1 MPLLQISFSHKLN
14 SSLQISDI
22 AWVCSVDP
30 SNNIQSGQLDKL
42 GPIKDIQGS
51 ILTVDAFAGVT
62 CVPGMFFL
70 FSKPIQVNES
80 GLKGYYADVTF
91 KNSSK
96 TYAELFAISSE
107 IVPSSK

>member
-1 MPLLQISFSHKLN
+1 MPILQISFEHELN
-14 SSLQISDI
+14 TSLQIGDI
-22 AWVCSVDP
+22 AWICGVAP
-30 SNNIQSGQLDKL
+30 NNNIQSGQLNEL
-42 GPIKDIQGS
+42 GVIEDIQDN
-51 ILTVDAFAGVT
+51 ILTINANATTVT
-62 CVPGMFFL
+62 AGMFFL
-70 FSKPIQVNES
+70 FSKPIQANES

>member
-1 MPLLQISFSHKLN
+1 MPTLQISFQHELN
-14 SSLQISDI
+14 VSLQIGDI

-30 SNNIQSGQLDKL
+30 SSNIQNGQLEQL
-42 GPIKDIQGS
+42 GVINDIQGNV
-51 ILTVDAFAGVT
+51 LTVDASETT
-62 CVPGMFFL
+62 CTPGMFFL

-80 GLKGYYADVTF
+80 GLKGYYADITF

>member
-1 MPLLQISFSHKLN
+1 MALLQISFSHKLN
-14 SSLQISDI
+14 ASLQINDI
-22 AWVCSVDP
+22 AWVCNVGP
-30 SNNIQSGQLDKL
+30 GNIQSGQLDKL
-42 GPIKDIQGS
+42 GIINDIQGS
-51 ILTVDAFAGVT
+51 VLTVDADDGVI
-62 CVPGMFFL
+62 CVPEMFLL

-107 IVPSSK
+107 IVPSSR

>member
-14 SSLQISDI
+14 ASLQIGDI
-22 AWVCSVDP
+22 AWICNVDP
-30 SNNIQSGQLDKL
+30 SNNIQSGQLDEL
-42 GPIKDIQGS
+42 GIINDIQGT
-51 ILTVDAFAGVT
+51 ILTVDANDGVA
-62 CVPGMFFL
+62 CIPGMFFL